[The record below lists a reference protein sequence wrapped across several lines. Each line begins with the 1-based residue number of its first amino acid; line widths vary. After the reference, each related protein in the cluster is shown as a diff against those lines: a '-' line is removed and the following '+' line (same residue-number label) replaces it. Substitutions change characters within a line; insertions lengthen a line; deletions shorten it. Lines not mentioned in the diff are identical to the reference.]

1 MTGPPPCLWSDPC
14 GYDDDTNTC
23 LCDDEP
29 DPDDDEFVRPI
40 TDVPTGTYL

>member
-23 LCDDEP
+23 PCDDEP
-29 DPDDDEFVRPI
+29 APEPAERAF
-40 TDVPTGTYL
+40 TDVPTGSYL